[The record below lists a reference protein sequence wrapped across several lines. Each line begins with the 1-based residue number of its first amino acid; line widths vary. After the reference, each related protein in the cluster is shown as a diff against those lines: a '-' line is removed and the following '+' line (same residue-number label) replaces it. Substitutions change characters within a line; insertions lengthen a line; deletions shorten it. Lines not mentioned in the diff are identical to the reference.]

1 MIFKIKFLHLN
12 YIVKKILLIC
22 ILFACISKTYSFDFS
37 RDELI
42 CSIQAGYELNEKG
55 ELKKIIEITNWNW
68 IKETIK
74 QFFGV
79 ESNEIP
85 SIKHTLLNQKFSVN
99 RKTGILI
106 GSYFNS
112 KILKNDVIDPGSK
125 EQSIKIISTPQF
137 GFMEVQYL
145 RIDLYVQSNK
155 KPMFLTD
162 SSNVFSGICEQKKEL
177 K

>member
-1 MIFKIKFLHLN
+1 M
-12 YIVKKILLIC
+12 
-22 ILFACISKTYSFDFS
+22 
-37 RDELI
+37 I

-74 QFFGV
+74 QLFGV

-99 RKTGILI
+99 RKTGILN

-112 KILKNDVIDPGSK
+112 KI
-125 EQSIKIISTPQF
+125 
-137 GFMEVQYL
+137 
-145 RIDLYVQSNK
+145 
-155 KPMFLTD
+155 
-162 SSNVFSGICEQKKEL
+162 
-177 K
+177 